1 VPQCGAEWSGG
12 RAGDPA
18 TQLKPSAKDLYER
31 DYYAWTLAQAT
42 ELRRLAKRRTHGA
55 LDLEHLAEEVA
66 DLGHSERDA
75 VRSQVRRI
83 IEHRLKLEST
93 PAVDPRDGW
102 KDTIADAR
110 SIVADKLSPSLRLD
124 LEAMLASLYVQV
136 LPKAR
141 RALRRFG
148 EHEAARTLPAVCPYA
163 LDDLAR
169 PEWYPSN
176 RHGIADE
183 DTE

>member
-1 VPQCGAEWSGG
+1 M
-12 RAGDPA
+12 A
-18 TQLKPSAKDLYER
+18 TQLKPSAKDLYEQ
-31 DYYAWTLAQAT
+31 DYYAWTMAQAA
-42 ELRRLAKRRTHGA
+42 ELHRLAKRRTSAA

-83 IEHRLKLEST
+83 LEHLLKLEYS
-93 PAVDPRDGW
+93 PAADPRDGW
-102 KDTIADAR
+102 KDTVADAR
-110 SIVADKLSPSLRLD
+110 SVLADKLSPSLRLD
-124 LEAMLASLYVQV
+124 LETMLASLYVQV

-141 RALRRFG
+141 RALRRFD
-148 EHEAARTLPAVCPYA
+148 EHEAARTLPLDCPYP

-169 PEWYPSN
+169 PEWYPPN

-183 DTE
+183 EAE